1 MTIIIQGAMDIEID
15 VLLDYFKPQV
25 VKTIAEYVYYIADY
39 KDNTIIISKTK
50 EGLINA
56 SVATTIGIN
65 EFNPTLIINQGCA
78 GGHLPEIK
86 IGDLV
91 IGEKSIYINNFYTN
105 PKKLGEG
112 SNSLEW
118 FPLKERSYLV
128 ESTQRYV
135 KIAESIEFDG
145 KKVTGILGSG
155 DLWSREADRIN
166 YLHGLFNELSEDME
180 SVAALRVSKLFDID
194 RIAFRIISNNELTD
208 EKVNW
213 EVCEKLQ
220 HFVIAFIE
228 KLLTQK

>member
-1 MTIIIQGAMDIEID
+1 MDIEID
-15 VLLDYFKPQV
+15 ALLDYFKPQV

-39 KDNTIIISKTK
+39 KDNTIVISKTK

-56 SVATTIGIN
+56 SVATTIGIY

-118 FPLKERSYLV
+118 CPLKERSYLV

-180 SVAALRVSKLFDID
+180 SVATLRVSKLFDID
-194 RIAFRIISNNELTD
+194 RIAFRIISNNDLTD

-220 HFVIAFIE
+220 HFVIAFIK